1 MLSMSKQP
9 KATVLKPKKQ
19 QQKRSPKL
27 RAFKQSVQGTN
38 FRSKFEA
45 GIAATLHANK
55 IQFTYETLDISY
67 KISCVYKPDFILDNG
82 ICIETK
88 GFFSK
93 EDRRKHIAIKTQRP
107 ELDIRFCFQNS
118 KAKLSRGKRSLTYG
132 AWATKHGFIWS
143 HGSIPEE
150 WYEQQEQVCKKD

>member
-1 MLSMSKQP
+1 MSKMQ
-9 KATVLKPKKQ
+9 KATALKQKKQ
-19 QQKRSPKL
+19 SLKRSPKSKAL
-27 RAFKQSVQGTN
+27 RQSHQGLN

-55 IQFTYETLDISY
+55 IQFTYETLDIDY

-132 AWATKHGFIWS
+132 AWATKHGFLWS

-150 WYEQQEQVCKKD
+150 WYEQQEQICKKD

>member
-1 MLSMSKQP
+1 MALKQKNPKSKKKLP
-9 KATVLKPKKQ
+9 KSKA
-19 QQKRSPKL
+19 L
-27 RAFKQSVQGTN
+27 RQLQQGTN

-45 GIAATLHANK
+45 GIAATLQADK
-55 IQFTYETLDISY
+55 VQFSYETLDINY
-67 KISCVYKPDFILDNG
+67 QISSTYKPDFILDNG

-118 KAKLSRGKRSLTYG
+118 KTKLSRGKRSLTYG
-132 AWATKHGFIWS
+132 AWATKHGFLWS
-143 HGSIPEE
+143 HGSIPRD
-150 WYEQQEQVCKKD
+150 WYEQQEQICKEDKLP

>member
-1 MLSMSKQP
+1 MSNIQKPHRGMALKQKKQP
-9 KATVLKPKKQ
+9 SKKKNRKQ
-19 QQKRSPKL
+19 QQGL
-27 RAFKQSVQGTN
+27 KQSEQTN

-45 GIAATLHANK
+45 AIAATLQANK
-55 IQFTYETLDISY
+55 VPYTYETLDVSY
-67 KISCVYKPDFILDNG
+67 QISCIYKPDFILDNG

-93 EDRRKHIAIKTQRP
+93 EDRRKHVAIKTQRP
-107 ELDIRFCFQNS
+107 DLDIRFCFQNS

-132 AWATKHGFIWS
+132 AWATKHGFLWS

-150 WYEQQEQVCKKD
+150 WYGNQK

>member
-1 MLSMSKQP
+1 MALKQKKQP
-9 KATVLKPKKQ
+9 KKKLPKSKALKQ
-19 QQKRSPKL
+19 LQ
-27 RAFKQSVQGTN
+27 QGTN

-45 GIAATLHANK
+45 GIAATLQADK
-55 IQFTYETLDISY
+55 VQFSYETLDIDY
-67 KISCVYKPDFILDNG
+67 QISCTYKPDFILDNG

-118 KAKLSRGKRSLTYG
+118 KTKLSRGKRSITYG
-132 AWATKHGFIWS
+132 AWATKHGFLWS
-143 HGSIPEE
+143 HGSIPRD
-150 WYEQQEQVCKKD
+150 WYEEQEQLCKEDKLP